1 MDKKIKN
8 NNPKE
13 IFGCGLL
20 MGMADAVPGVSGGTI
35 ALILGI
41 YDRLLYFLS
50 ICVSFVRGGF
60 PNEKHDKFL
69 ASINFLLPLGLGMLF
84 SYYFVTKLLVG
95 SDANPGLLMDKSTA
109 PQIFSFFFGLV
120 FLSIKEPWSFV
131 NNPTSKNYLTVLA
144 GVIVVFVYTRF
155 PIDDTSNILLV
166 LSGIL
171 ALTAM
176 LLPGISGALV
186 LLTLGLYEEIVGY
199 VHNLELI
206 PLSYF
211 FLGGIISLF
220 TFVPFMNKM
229 LDNHKEL
236 TMSVLTGLMAG
247 SLITLWPWK
256 EEYGTGSLPENLP
269 LNQIIEEFNFVSL
282 IITFLFFIF
291 GALSSYGIKYLEK
304 KLAN

>member
-1 MDKKIKN
+1 MDKKLKD

-50 ICVSFVRGGF
+50 TCVSFVRDGF
-60 PNEKHDKFL
+60 PNEKRDKFVV
-69 ASINFLLPLGLGMLF
+69 SIYFLLPLGLGMLF

-109 PQIFSFFFGLV
+109 PQIYSFFFGLV
-120 FLSIKEPWSFV
+120 LLSVKEPWSFV
-131 NNPTSKNYLTVLA
+131 NNPTSKNYLGALV
-144 GVIVVFVYTRF
+144 GIIVVFVYTRF
-155 PIDDTSNILLV
+155 PIDDTSNILLII
-166 LSGIL
+166 SGIL

-229 LDNHKEL
+229 LNNHKEL
-236 TMSVLTGLMAG
+236 AMSILSGLMVG

-256 EEYGTGSLPENLP
+256 DEYGTGSLPDNLP
-269 LNQIIEEFNFVSL
+269 LNQIIEEFNLISL
-282 IITFLFFIF
+282 IITFFSFII
-291 GALSSYGIKYLEK
+291 GALSSYGIKYFEK